1 MDPGVNHGDDGM
13 IKSTHSVATT
23 ILDTP
28 PSCLEFS
35 PVTPE
40 YFVVG
45 TYHLERNES
54 GAVESRPESED
65 ERSVVAKQHRSG
77 SLLIF
82 RLQEDCV

>member
-1 MDPGVNHGDDGM
+1 MDPLEDHGEETRNQS
-13 IKSTHSVATT
+13 IHSLSTT
-23 ILDTP
+23 ILETP

-54 GAVESRPESED
+54 GAAEKDSETDDESPIA
-65 ERSVVAKQHRSG
+65 AKQNRSG
-77 SLLIF
+77 SLEVF
-82 RLQEDCV
+82 RLQGDSL

>member
-1 MDPGVNHGDDGM
+1 MVKDEEDER
-13 IKSTHSVATT
+13 IQSIHSVTTT

-35 PVTPE
+35 PGTPE

-45 TYHLERNES
+45 TYYLERKES
-54 GAVESRPESED
+54 GTTEDQPESGD
-65 ERSVVAKQHRSG
+65 ERSVAAKQHRSG

-82 RLQEDCV
+82 RLQGDGL